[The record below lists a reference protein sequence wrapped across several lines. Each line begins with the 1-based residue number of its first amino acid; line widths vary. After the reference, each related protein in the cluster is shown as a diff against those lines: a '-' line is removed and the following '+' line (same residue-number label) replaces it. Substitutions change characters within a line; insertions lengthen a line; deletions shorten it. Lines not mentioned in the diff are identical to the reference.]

1 MISEVYNCDCMEYM
15 ANIPDKFFDLVI
27 ADPPYRQKNSSTSE
41 MRRFY
46 RKNVKKD
53 IFQSNVF
60 DEKMLKEFQR
70 VGNGLVLWGANNY
83 GYPFKGFIAWDK
95 QVRGSNK
102 YSQVEIASLSEN
114 ISNVSR
120 LVSISCYDNVGKIH
134 PTQKP
139 IELYAWIIGT
149 YLPKI
154 GGGKIFDPMM
164 GSQSSR
170 IAAYKLG
177 YDFYGC
183 ELDKEYFDRGNER
196 FERECNGIIKT
207 SDGQEIK
214 QLSIFD

>member
-15 ANIPDKFFDLVI
+15 ATLPNDFFDIAI
-27 ADPPYRQKNSSTSE
+27 ADPPYRDSNSPTKWMQEKSSSKE
-41 MRRFY
+41 MFLTGIPTNSFF
-46 RKNVKKD
+46 K
-53 IFQSNVF
+53 
-60 DEKMLKEFQR
+60 ELKR
-70 VGNGLVLWGANNY
+70 VSKEQIIWGANNY
-83 GYPFKGFIAWDK
+83 CYPFKGFIAWDK
-95 QVRGSNK
+95 MVRGSK
-102 YSQVEIASLSEN
+102 RYSWVELASLSEGLGT
-114 ISNVSR
+114 VST
-120 LVSISCYDNVGKIH
+120 LVAISCYSKNDKIH
-134 PTQKP
+134 PTEKP
-139 IELYAWIIGT
+139 VELYAWIIGT

-214 QLSIFD
+214 QLSIFDLC